1 MLINSIKCT
10 YFSMNEIINR
20 FTENEKRDVTGLACK
35 HPFKI
40 LFITLRLRSVPAQD
54 YIPY

>member
-1 MLINSIKCT
+1 MLINSIKCS

-35 HPFKI
+35 HPF
-40 LFITLRLRSVPAQD
+40 
-54 YIPY
+54 